1 MSRTSFRVT
10 LHSTVCLNVKE
21 LLAQSRRHIWNLS
34 DTNGIRTYNHW
45 VGTRTLNDLAKLAKW
60 LSSAVNAYLYGAFD
74 CVISWVPLL
83 SLTCVYFLKRTK
95 ITTFNF
101 LAIKLRLSLRID
113 NAAVKSLFK
122 NGNSDD
128 FKEVRN
134 SWVTKPSYAKWRHTL
149 SHFECLFIWKNSFS
163 SFSVLCIFY
172 LFCVLIS
179 ISPLWTIYNIY
190 TITHID
196 DRCAVICSDITKTI

>member
-1 MSRTSFRVT
+1 M
-10 LHSTVCLNVKE
+10 LICTVHLTM
-21 LLAQSRRHIWNLS
+21 LL
-34 DTNGIRTYNHW
+34 
-45 VGTRTLNDLAKLAKW
+45 
-60 LSSAVNAYLYGAFD
+60 
-74 CVISWVPLL
+74 SWVPLL

-196 DRCAVICSDITKTI
+196 DRCAVICFDITKTI